1 MNNVRSNPDPS
12 QRSIRPEAAD
22 VLRPRR
28 PYYDRK
34 NRRDPYA
41 GEIASWVEPAA
52 RTAYLAKGVAYG
64 ALCALE
70 AVVLFG
76 SGSAGVSLS
85 GAAPLL
91 GAFPGTEFLHRSLLW
106 TAAGAL
112 VLYVVWRLAQGLLD
126 PEGRGSGGWALSV
139 RSACLVS
146 GALYGWLAFTLLEVT
161 LGASPSEVT
170 AVAAGLDASAG
181 PDGSGWL
188 AALLIGAVSV
198 RGVAEIYLAMKPHLP
213 QEIRLAGLRGRSVDR
228 VLAVGRTALTLRGGA
243 LALLGGVL
251 LVTSPPGGPALE
263 STATWLLEVLAGED
277 HEWLLATL
285 VSCGSVYAGY
295 QLVKAR
301 YRLIGEY

>member
-1 MNNVRSNPDPS
+1 M
-12 QRSIRPEAAD
+12 
-22 VLRPRR
+22 RPRR
-28 PYYDRK
+28 PYYIRK

-76 SGSAGVSLS
+76 SGRSTVSLS
-85 GAAPLL
+85 GTASLL
-91 GAFPGTEFLHRSLLW
+91 TAFPGTEFLHRSLLW

-112 VLYVVWRLAQGLLD
+112 ALYVVWRFAQGMLD

-139 RSACLVS
+139 RAACLVS
-146 GALYGWLAFTLLEVT
+146 GGLYGWLAFALLEVT
-161 LGASPSEVT
+161 LGASPSEVA
-170 AVAAGLDASAG
+170 AVAVGLDALAG
-181 PDGSGWL
+181 PEGSGWL
-188 AALLIGAVSV
+188 ASLLIGAVAV

-228 VLAVGRTALTLRGGA
+228 VLVVGRTALVLRGGSV
-243 LALLGGVL
+243 ALLGAVL

-263 STATWLLEVLAGED
+263 SAAIWLLEVLVGAD
-277 HEWLLATL
+277 HAWLLATL
-285 VSCGSVYAGY
+285 VSCAAVYAAY